1 MIAFARATPQKL
13 ESRVGTWL
21 AFGRRMTDLDDIN
34 TTTDAVIGEA
44 IKVHREFGPGLLHS
58 VYLPCLAQGL
68 KKAGREVVVEMP
80 IPLEY
85 GDLKTDCAYRIDM
98 VVDGLVVVEVKCVE
112 KLAPIHRAQMLT
124 YLRLTGCPLGLLINF
139 NVHVLTQGIRRVV
152 NNLRDDE
159 GNLS

>member
-1 MIAFARATPQKL
+1 
-13 ESRVGTWL
+13 
-21 AFGRRMTDLDDIN
+21 MTDLDALN

-68 KKAGREVVVEMP
+68 RKAGREVVVERP

-85 GDLKTDCAYRIDM
+85 GDFKTDCAYRIDM
-98 VVDGLVVVEVKCVE
+98 VVDDQVIVEVKCVE

-124 YLRLTGCPLGLLINF
+124 YLRLTGCPL
-139 NVHVLTQGIRRVV
+139 
-152 NNLRDDE
+152 DC
-159 GNLS
+159 

>member
-1 MIAFARATPQKL
+1 MAIAASSVGRVAA
-13 ESRVGTWL
+13 SR
-21 AFGRRMTDLDDIN
+21 
-34 TTTDAVIGEA
+34 
-44 IKVHREFGPGLLHS
+44 
-58 VYLPCLAQGL
+58 
-68 KKAGREVVVEMP
+68 
-80 IPLEY
+80 
-85 GDLKTDCAYRIDM
+85 DLKTDCAYRIDM

-139 NVHVLTQGIRRVV
+139 NVPVLTQGIRRVV

>member
-1 MIAFARATPQKL
+1 
-13 ESRVGTWL
+13 
-21 AFGRRMTDLDDIN
+21 
-34 TTTDAVIGEA
+34 
-44 IKVHREFGPGLLHS
+44 
-58 VYLPCLAQGL
+58 
-68 KKAGREVVVEMP
+68 
-80 IPLEY
+80 
-85 GDLKTDCAYRIDM
+85 M

-139 NVHVLTQGIRRVV
+139 NVPVLTQGIRRVV

>member
-1 MIAFARATPQKL
+1 
-13 ESRVGTWL
+13 
-21 AFGRRMTDLDDIN
+21 MTDLDALN

-68 KKAGREVVVEMP
+68 RKAGREVVVEKP

-85 GDLKTDCAYRIDM
+85 GDYKS
-98 VVDGLVVVEVKCVE
+98 VE
-112 KLAPIHRAQMLT
+112 KLAAIHRAQMLT

-139 NVHVLTQGIRRVV
+139 NVAVLTQGIRRVV

>member
-1 MIAFARATPQKL
+1 
-13 ESRVGTWL
+13 
-21 AFGRRMTDLDDIN
+21 MTDLAAIN
-34 TTTDAVIGEA
+34 STTDAVIGEA

-139 NVHVLTQGIRRVV
+139 NVPVLIQGIRRVV

>member
-1 MIAFARATPQKL
+1 
-13 ESRVGTWL
+13 
-21 AFGRRMTDLDDIN
+21 MTGLVAVN
-34 TTTDAVIGEA
+34 STTDTVIGEA

-85 GDLKTDCAYRIDM
+85 GDFKTDCAYRIDM
-98 VVDGLVVVEVKCVE
+98 VVDGLVVVEEKCVE

-139 NVHVLTQGIRRVV
+139 NVPVLTQGIRRVA

-159 GNLS
+159 GNLA